1 MERIHTLIN
10 KLNNQLQDK
19 QNMQQLLTTAQML
32 VAELSNFEEHTMY
45 EKVSVLMPQT
55 FSNTTISVFGQE
67 QETVK
72 PFIEPKVE
80 LLKKPVII
88 EVEDKNEVVL
98 EKTKPIDTPIIINQ
112 EKSFIVEESNKVLH
126 TLFVDET
133 DEIPTL
139 APKEIS
145 EVNDRIKTEKQS
157 LNEVLKEDKKE
168 IASNLVDTPV
178 KDLRKAIGI
187 NDKYV
192 FINELFNGDEAT
204 YERSIKT
211 INNFSVYPEAEQWI
225 KRELYTKLCWLDN
238 SKAVEEFYSVVRR
251 RFA

>member
-10 KLNNQLQDK
+10 KLNNQLQDN
-19 QNMQQLLTTAQML
+19 QNTQQLLVTAQML
-32 VAELSNFEEHTMY
+32 VAELSNLQDNIVS
-45 EKVSVLMPQT
+45 EKVSVLMPQI
-55 FSNTTISVFGQE
+55 FVNATITNN
-67 QETVK
+67 ETEIAK
-72 PFIEPKVE
+72 PVIETKIE
-80 LLKKPVII
+80 LLKKPAVIEIESKIEIQEEETKLATKAQSII
-88 EVEDKNEVVL
+88 EN
-98 EKTKPIDTPIIINQ
+98 KPLVT
-112 EKSFIVEESNKVLH
+112 EETNKVLH
-126 TLFVDET
+126 TLFIEESD
-133 DEIPTL
+133 DIPTL
-139 APKEIS
+139 APKEIN
-145 EVNDRIKTEKQS
+145 EVNDLIKIEKQS

-168 IASNLVDTPV
+168 IAANLVDTPV

-225 KRELYTKLCWLDN
+225 KRELYTKLCWPDN
-238 SKAVEEFYSVVRR
+238 LKSVDAFYNVVRR